1 MFDLVPDLKAKVTV
15 SHFSSQVTY
24 LLRVTHLHH
33 QNKKIYQIG
42 DLSPVKN
49 LTVLYLY
56 NNRLERLE
64 RLESVP
70 KLQMLYLQKNKIQ
83 KISGLEHLTSL
94 RKLYLSRNRI
104 SVIENLNKLPQL
116 EELHV
121 DRQNLEPHQNLV
133 FDPRTCHAL
142 SKSLC
147 TLNTSHNRM
156 LRLSPLQEC
165 QRLKRLNVSGNLL
178 EHFHADVLP
187 TIAKLRGLEEVDTR
201 LNPFTATE
209 KKHWEHLIAA
219 CEGDTVVVDGKTVHE
234 TNRALIKCMRRSF

>member
-1 MFDLVPDLKAKVTV
+1 MSV
-15 SHFSSQVTY
+15 SKLSSQVTY

-70 KLQMLYLQKNKIQ
+70 KLQMLYLQKNRIQ

-147 TLNTSHNRM
+147 TLNASHNRI

-165 QRLKRLNVSGNLL
+165 QRLKRLNVYGNMLND
-178 EHFHADVLP
+178 FHGDVLP
-187 TIAKLRGLEEVDTR
+187 TIAKLSGLQEVDTR
-201 LNPFTATE
+201 LNPFTSTE
-209 KKHWEHLIAA
+209 QRHWEHLIAA
-219 CEGDTVVVDGKTVHE
+219 CEGDVVLVDGKNVNE
-234 TNRALIKCMRRSF
+234 KNRTMIKSMRTSF

>member
-1 MFDLVPDLKAKVTV
+1 M
-15 SHFSSQVTY
+15 
-24 LLRVTHLHH
+24 RVTHLHH
-33 QNKKIYQIG
+33 QNQKIYQIG

-94 RKLYLSRNRI
+94 KKLYLSRNRI
-104 SVIENLNKLPQL
+104 SIIENLNKLSQL

-133 FDPRTCHAL
+133 FDPRTCYAL
-142 SKSLC
+142 SQSLC

-156 LRLSPLQEC
+156 LRLGPLKEC
-165 QRLKRLNVSGNLL
+165 QRLKRLNVCGNLL
-178 EHFHADVLP
+178 DDFHGDVLP
-187 TIAKLRGLEEVDTR
+187 TIAKLSSLKEVDTT

-209 KKHWEHLIAA
+209 KRHWEHLIAA
-219 CEGDTVVVDGKTVHE
+219 CEGDVGVVNGKTVHE
-234 TNRALIKCMRRSF
+234 KNRALIKSMRRSF